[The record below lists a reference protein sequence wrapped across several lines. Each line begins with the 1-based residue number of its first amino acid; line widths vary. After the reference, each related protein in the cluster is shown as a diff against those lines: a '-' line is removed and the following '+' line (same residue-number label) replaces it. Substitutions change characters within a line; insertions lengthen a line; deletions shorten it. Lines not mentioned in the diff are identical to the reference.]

1 MLVLNLS
8 RGYHG
13 LVLRMSHLEAR
24 AYLGCDGAQKKCAPL
39 RWQISGATRGL
50 GNGSGGRLNK
60 WPVYSFPASAPKQH
74 YTHRQRYF
82 PQSQN
87 AS

>member
-24 AYLGCDGAQKKCAPL
+24 AYLGSDGAEKNCAPL
-39 RWQISGATRGL
+39 RWQISGATRSL
-50 GNGSGGRLNK
+50 RNGSGGRRNK
-60 WPVYSFPASAPKQH
+60 
-74 YTHRQRYF
+74 
-82 PQSQN
+82 
-87 AS
+87 